1 MLFYEQHDVFLYAI
15 LMQADVILKK
25 GWGKKYLFFGG
36 KEKMKKVLLRKTVVF
51 TVLFLF
57 MMIVFT
63 ACRKNDQAEKSTA
76 DTVTKEKTEEKNH
89 AAKIKKASI
98 NAKNKKYGDLRII
111 SSGGSDAYTGNE
123 QGMYYIH
130 EYENGGSIEFPCIK
144 FIDYKAGKE
153 VYLCNKSNCLHK
165 DYDCTA
171 VLPDDCRI
179 RDESMIFQDNN
190 FLYLFMEMSY
200 SDGGMNVSD
209 ANADFEPETKQ
220 VLPPILYRMKKD
232 GTDRK
237 AVYTFPSGF
246 YVNTEIAFK
255 DEKYLYFF
263 ILKSKTLSDGNIT
276 YSSAYDKQL
285 VRIDLKKQNIEKILE
300 LNAYQ
305 NIIGCNG
312 RSLLISERI
321 YEKNI
326 SEDYKY
332 KHEKEYEKL
341 YSNSLEIYRTYDV
354 DTGKWND
361 IKTIKNDREY
371 NACISNGFLYYTDD
385 NKKEVEKIN
394 LNTGEVKRIQT
405 NDYLVL
411 ETTIQIPGEETRILG
426 RSNDNQ
432 KRIFF
437 HTKTNEITESTLKDK
452 ANNELWI
459 ISQNKEELFVIS
471 EMKKDKEGNILEN
484 TFSIISK
491 KDFLNNRPDYRK
503 VDVKFK
509 GESELNYI
517 WLNDSL

>member
-1 MLFYEQHDVFLYAI
+1 
-15 LMQADVILKK
+15 
-25 GWGKKYLFFGG
+25 
-36 KEKMKKVLLRKTVVF
+36 MKKIFLRKTAIF

-57 MMIVFT
+57 AMIVFT
-63 ACRKNDQAEKSTA
+63 ACRKNEQTKKSTA
-76 DTVTKEKTEEKNH
+76 DTVGEQKRAEQNDT
-89 AAKIKKASI
+89 AKIKKASV
-98 NAKNKKYGDLRII
+98 NAKNKKYGSLKVI

-130 EYENGGSIEFPCIK
+130 AYENGGSIEFPCIK

-179 RDESMIFQDNN
+179 RDETMMFQDDY

-209 ANADFEPETKQ
+209 VNVDSEPETEQ

-246 YVNTEIAFK
+246 HVNTEIAFK
-255 DEKYLYFF
+255 DEKYLYFL

-285 VRIDLKKQNIEKILE
+285 VRIDLEKQNIENILE

-305 NIIGCNG
+305 DIIGCNG
-312 RSLLISERI
+312 RSLLVSERV
-321 YEKNI
+321 YEKDI

-341 YSNSLEIYRTYDV
+341 YRNSLEIYRTYDV
-354 DTGKWND
+354 DTGQWND

-371 NACISNGFLYYTDD
+371 NTCISGGFLYYTD
-385 NKKEVEKIN
+385 NRKKEVEKIN
-394 LNTGEVKRIQT
+394 LNTGAVKRIQI

-411 ETTIQIPGEETRILG
+411 ETAIQIPGEEAEILG
-426 RSNDNQ
+426 RSYGNQ

-437 HTKTNEITESTLKDK
+437 HTKTNKVTESVLKDK
-452 ANNELWI
+452 AKNEIWI
-459 ISQNKEELFVIS
+459 IAQNKEELFVIS
-471 EMKKDKEGNILEN
+471 EMKKDQEENILEN

-491 KDFLNNRPDYRK
+491 KDFLNNRPEYRK
-503 VDVKFK
+503 VEVKFK
-509 GESELNYI
+509 GESELNHI
-517 WLNDSL
+517 WLNDCL